1 MHQTDALGLR
11 SQMNVTT
18 GEFQVLLNV
27 SGMDGLASRRT
38 GVAGAKQQQVGM
50 YVLASPNMEEAVFV
64 GYDGANV
71 FVDMRKLKPKR
82 LS

>member
-1 MHQTDALGLR
+1 MRTQN
-11 SQMNVTT
+11 NVTI
-18 GEFQVLLNV
+18 GEFQVLLDV
-27 SGMDGLASRRT
+27 SSMNEPASQHT
-38 GVAGAKQQQVGM
+38 GAAGAGQQQVGM

>member
-1 MHQTDALGLR
+1 MT
-11 SQMNVTT
+11 V
-18 GEFQVLLNV
+18 GEFQVLLDV
-27 SGMDGLASRRT
+27 SSMDEPASQQAS
-38 GVAGAKQQQVGM
+38 VAEAGQQQVGM

>member
-1 MHQTDALGLR
+1 MNEPA
-11 SQMNVTT
+11 SQHT
-18 GEFQVLLNV
+18 G
-27 SGMDGLASRRT
+27 A
-38 GVAGAKQQQVGM
+38 AGAGQQQVGM